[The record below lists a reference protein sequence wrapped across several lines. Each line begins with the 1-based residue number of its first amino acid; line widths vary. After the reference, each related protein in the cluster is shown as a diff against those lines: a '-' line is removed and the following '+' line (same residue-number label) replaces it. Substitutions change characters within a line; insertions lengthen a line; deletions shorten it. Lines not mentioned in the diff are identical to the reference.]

1 LTLQLLDSE
10 QLEYAFAVH
19 GISRETQARR
29 FYADLWGLIQGGE
42 KIRDPLSLSKIE
54 SGLRRLCRDYFSLM
68 HVWQEEEADRHD
80 DIEPCAASQGNS
92 REARI
97 LLSAFEKNFVRYALC
112 YLELNR
118 TLIQSRNTL
127 SHFARGYRVNNITK
141 KLDVSHE
148 TGPLLQR
155 AHRERK
161 IVMEKRLRLERARN
175 LLRGFDP
182 LMESLGGGLP
192 RLMGHAGD
200 HELILFKGA
209 LRKRKFDDARAI
221 TSRWPEGALRQ
232 AGDAL
237 IAMAEKNADELQ
249 AQDGLLLHSGE
260 LPLITMFLQADEAR
274 VNRFLDK
281 YNVPYMVFKYRALLH
296 QGYMLGRIGSIEAL
310 IIQHAKLLS
319 LSARP
324 HADPDAAKAQED
336 AVLVPARALQDRFK
350 TLPAIFDEMETTVAI
365 LEKLFSQTREYMAH
379 TPENNQN

>member
-1 LTLQLLDSE
+1 LQLLDSE
-10 QLEYAFAVH
+10 QLEYAFAAH

-29 FYADLWGLIQGGE
+29 FYADLWILIQTAE
-42 KIRDPLSLSKIE
+42 KIHDPLSLSKIE
-54 SGLRRLCRDYFSLM
+54 TNLRRLCRDYYGLM
-68 HVWQEEEADRHD
+68 HIWQEEEADRHD
-80 DIEPCAASQGNS
+80 DTEPCAASQENS
-92 REARI
+92 REARA

-118 TLIQSRNTL
+118 VLIQSRKTL
-127 SHFARGYRVNNITK
+127 SHFARGYSVNNITK
-141 KLDVSHE
+141 KLDVTHE

-155 AHRERK
+155 AHCERK
-161 IVMEKRLRLERARN
+161 VIMEKRLRLDRVRE
-175 LLRGFDP
+175 LLRDFDP
-182 LMESLGGGLP
+182 LMESLGGDLP

-221 TSRWPEGALRQ
+221 ISRWAHAGLRQ
-232 AGDAL
+232 TGAAL
-237 IAMAEKNADELQ
+237 TAMAEKNADELQ
-249 AQDGLLLHSGE
+249 AQDGLMLHTGE
-260 LPLITMFLQADEAR
+260 LPLITMFLQADEAK
-274 VNRFLDK
+274 VNHFLDK
-281 YNVPYMVFKYRALLH
+281 YNVPYMIFKYQALLH

-319 LSARP
+319 LAARP
-324 HADPDAAKAQED
+324 QTDPAAAKAQED

-350 TLPAIFDEMETTVAI
+350 TLPAIFDEMETSIAI